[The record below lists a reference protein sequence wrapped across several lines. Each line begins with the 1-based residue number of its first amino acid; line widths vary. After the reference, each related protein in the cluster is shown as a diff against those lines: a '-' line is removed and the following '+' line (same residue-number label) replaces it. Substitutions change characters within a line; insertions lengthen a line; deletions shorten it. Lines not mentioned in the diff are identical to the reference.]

1 VAATINSPINS
12 TAQHL
17 AKDVESVGSLVI
29 SRASVEVEQGDKDDS
44 SNQILSM
51 KTTVKKHL
59 WWIARHPRNLQGN
72 SLPIYISYM
81 EKKQK

>member
-1 VAATINSPINS
+1 
-12 TAQHL
+12 
-17 AKDVESVGSLVI
+17 
-29 SRASVEVEQGDKDDS
+29 VEQGDKDDS

>member
-1 VAATINSPINS
+1 MDILVNS

-29 SRASVEVEQGDKDDS
+29 SRASVKVEQGDKDDS

-59 WWIARHPRNLQGN
+59 WWIARHPYSLQGN
-72 SLPIYISYM
+72 SLPIYTSYM
-81 EKKQK
+81 EEKQKS